1 MLHYYNDLEILVFA
15 YIMVIL
21 FLCAVS
27 ALVLY
32 IRERYMERRL
42 ERLHRRAVF
51 ERIKRERDEAFRRLQ
66 RRERFERLQR
76 DISGPTGDADKPS
89 EPIEIAGLIREAD
102 NTIAFGELLKGRAYD
117 L

>member
-27 ALVLY
+27 TLVLY
-32 IRERYMERRL
+32 IREKRQERKR

-51 ERIKRERDEAFRRLQ
+51 ERIKRERDEAIKKLQ
-66 RRERFERLQR
+66 RHERFEQLQR
-76 DISGPTGDADKPS
+76 DIS
-89 EPIEIAGLIREAD
+89 EPVKIEGLVREAE
-102 NTIAFGELLKGRAYD
+102 NMETFENIKKEPNL
-117 L
+117 

>member
-27 ALVLY
+27 TLVLY
-32 IRERYMERRL
+32 IRERLQERRL

-76 DISGPTGDADKPS
+76 DIKGDHQTEREQRRSRTQALLRDVDELIEFDTLRSGVHG
-89 EPIEIAGLIREAD
+89 G
-102 NTIAFGELLKGRAYD
+102 
-117 L
+117 